1 MEDKNLPP
9 AIVKLGVPEI
19 IANTGERGA
28 YKFLEYFISSLE
40 NDNTRIAYYRAVCSF
55 LSWCEERNVN
65 VLVNIQSVHIA
76 LYLKDLKKRVS
87 VQTRKQHLAAV
98 RKCFDWLVVNHVLPI
113 NPATVVAGPKHVV
126 SVGKTPVLMGDEARK
141 ILDG

>member
-1 MEDKNLPP
+1 MGRELEKIEENLPA

-19 IANTGERGA
+19 IADTGERGA

-40 NDNTRIAYYRAVCSF
+40 NDNTRIAYYRAVCNF

-65 VLVNIQSVHIA
+65 VLVKIQSVHIA

-87 VQTRKQHLAAV
+87 AYSLKNTSL
-98 RKCFDWLVVNHVLPI
+98 N
-113 NPATVVAGPKHVV
+113 
-126 SVGKTPVLMGDEARK
+126 
-141 ILDG
+141 ILNV